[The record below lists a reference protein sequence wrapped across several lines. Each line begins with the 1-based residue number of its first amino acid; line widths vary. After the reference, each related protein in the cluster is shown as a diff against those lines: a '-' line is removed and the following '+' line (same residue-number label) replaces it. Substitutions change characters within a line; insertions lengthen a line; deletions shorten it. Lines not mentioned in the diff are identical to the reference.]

1 MVATFFLDS
10 GSAISVT
17 TLKTVRKFML
27 SLEQCSNNWNIRG
40 VSGVLLR
47 VVGKV
52 YIKFYFKDDN
62 YTHPFHVIEGGNI
75 PGDILMGHDFMYRTG
90 LTPNPATNTAH
101 YKDMVFQLTPPGPA
115 WIAQEEEPAPDGH
128 DASAH
133 VAPTPRGEQTTVAV
147 MGLQSPKPGGLT
159 AHLVND
165 VKLPPF
171 TDCAVQVK
179 LSQEAAGT
187 ALVMPDAVMMRGTC
201 ALPALYAIEEGGI
214 FEMRIM
220 NISPST
226 LSLQSGM
233 AVAQVTTTEAP
244 VEEVEFD
251 MGEAAQW
258 VGTIGID
265 KLVTQLPPMD
275 HKEGEKILIDLF
287 KDFPEILPSAERPLG
302 TTGILKHRINL
313 KEGAKPVYIPSY
325 KIPHS
330 RREQLK
336 KATTELLEQGIIEP
350 SNSPW
355 SAPML
360 LVPKQDGSLRPVIDY
375 RKLNDLTIP
384 DRFPVPVIR
393 LLLQEIGQ
401 SQNVF
406 STIDLKTGFHQVE
419 VAEESKEVTAFSTP
433 EGHFQFLKMPFGLRN
448 APITFSRLMALV
460 LAGLIQNTVFLYLD
474 DLLIVSS
481 TIEEH
486 EKKLRQVFQRLAEAN
501 LVINL
506 QKSHFFKSSV
516 RFLGHTLDKTGIRP
530 NDDKVEDVRNFPIPT
545 TVKKVKSFLGLSGF
559 YRQYIEGYG
568 KIAEP
573 LTRLLKKDVKFN
585 WDTPQQEAFDKL
597 KMKLTTAPVLTFP
610 NFDKPFYLATDAS
623 GIGIGAVLMQ
633 KADDGKLKPIAYA
646 SRRLAKAE
654 VNYAATDLEALAV
667 VWGLQKFRETILGYD
682 VTVATDHQP
691 LIPLLSN
698 NRDTKGRVARW
709 VTTVLEFN
717 PKFIYIPG
725 AKNKVP
731 DALSRCFTIE
741 IEALD
746 VLDPETLREEQMKEP
761 ALGKIITYLKKGG
774 PTPPRSRYPTKE
786 LFLED
791 DLLFRKSQPRG
802 NKDRQTRSY
811 KQLVI
816 PESLVRLVLQLL
828 HESPDAA
835 HAGIDKAVK
844 TARTRYYFPAMEKK
858 IADHVRRCQ
867 KCPYYK
873 DSTRA
878 PSPALTYDVPDRPWV
893 RVHCDTLSGFTTT
906 ARMNRYLVV
915 FIDAF
920 SRWCELVPVT
930 DKSAVTVARAFLDNV
945 VNRHQSPET
954 LVSDNGTEFANEVL
968 KELCGLL
975 GVKKIQILPY
985 RPQANGLCERL
996 NRTILGMLRVVI
1008 PRDDLEWDHWIPTV
1022 QAAINSSYHR
1032 SLGDI
1037 PHFILYS
1044 HDRRLPYEL
1053 LQQAQTP
1060 VYGEEDFARLAIAR
1074 KQEAF
1079 KVAKE
1084 HLTAARDR
1092 MIEGQHKL
1100 ARRKKMEIGMLVF
1113 KRVDRKGP
1121 MPKLAPAFSGPLR
1134 VLRLRHNKALLF
1146 DLNTTGQEWVHLD
1159 RLKLATHF
1167 YREEYEKR
1175 NPNVQPL
1182 LTDEVDTDT
1191 TDTEQ

>member
-1 MVATFFLDS
+1 M
-10 GSAISVT
+10 
-17 TLKTVRKFML
+17 
-27 SLEQCSNNWNIRG
+27 
-40 VSGVLLR
+40 LR

-52 YIKFYFKDDN
+52 YIKFHFGLDS

-75 PGDILMGHDFMYRTG
+75 PGDILIGHDFMYRTG
-90 LTPNPATNTAH
+90 LTSNPATNTAH

-115 WIAQEEEPAPDGH
+115 WTAQGEEPAPVGH
-128 DASAH
+128 DTSAQ
-133 VAPTPRGEQTTVAV
+133 VAPTPREERATVAV
-147 MGLQSPKPGGLT
+147 MGLQSPKAGGLT
-159 AHLVND
+159 ACLIND
-165 VKLPPF
+165 VQLPPY
-171 TDCAVQVK
+171 TDCAVDVK
-179 LSQEAAGT
+179 LSQEATGT
-187 ALVMPDAVMMRGTC
+187 ALVMPDAMMVRGTC
-201 ALPALYAIEEGGI
+201 ALPALYRIGEGGT
-214 FEMRIM
+214 FTLRIM

-226 LSLQSGM
+226 ISLQSCM
-233 AVAQVTTTEAP
+233 AVAQVTTTETP
-244 VEEVEFD
+244 IKEVELD
-251 MGEAAQW
+251 KSGAAQW
-258 VGTIGID
+258 VGSITFD
-265 KLVTQLPPMD
+265 NLVTQLPPMD
-275 HKEGEKILIDLF
+275 HKEGEKVLTALF
-287 KDFPEILPSAERPLG
+287 NDFPGVLPSAERPLG

-313 KEGAKPVYIPSY
+313 KDGAKPVYIPSY

-330 RREQLK
+330 RREQLR
-336 KATTELLEQGIIEP
+336 KATTELLEQKIIEP

-375 RKLNDLTIP
+375 RRLNDLTIP

-401 SQNVF
+401 GQSIF

-419 VAEESKEVTAFSTP
+419 VSEESKEVTAFSTP

-448 APITFSRLMALV
+448 APITFSRLMTLV

-474 DLLIVSS
+474 DLLITSS

-516 RFLGHTLDKTGIRP
+516 KFLGHTLDKSGIRP
-530 NDDKVEDVRNFPIPT
+530 NDEKVEDVRNFPIPT
-545 TVKKVKSFLGLSGF
+545 TVRKVKSFLGLSGF

-573 LTRLLKKDVKFN
+573 LTRLLKKDAKFK

-597 KMKLTTAPVLTFP
+597 KERLTTAPVLTFP

-623 GIGIGAVLMQ
+623 GIGLGAVLMQ
-633 KADDGKLKPIAYA
+633 KTSEGKLKPIAYA
-646 SRRLAKAE
+646 SRKLAKAE
-654 VNYAATDLEALAV
+654 GNYAATDLEALAV

-698 NRDTKGRVARW
+698 SGDTKGRVGRW
-709 VTTVLEFN
+709 VTTILEFN
-717 PKFIYIPG
+717 PKFVYIPG

-731 DALSRCFTIE
+731 DALSRCFSIGVE
-741 IEALD
+741 NLD
-746 VLDPETLREEQMKEP
+746 VLDPETLRKEQMKEP
-761 ALGKIITYLKKGG
+761 ALGKIITYLKSGG
-774 PTPPRSRYPTKE
+774 PTPPKSRYPTKE

-802 NKDRQTRSY
+802 TKDRQNRTY

-816 PESLVRLVLQLL
+816 PETLVRLVLQLL

-844 TARTRYYFPAMEKK
+844 TARTRYYFPAMEKQ
-858 IADHVRRCQ
+858 IANHVRRCQ
-867 KCPYYK
+867 KCPYHK
-873 DSTRA
+873 GSTQA
-878 PSPALTYDVPDRPWV
+878 PSPALTYDVPDRPWQ

-954 LVSDNGTEFANEVL
+954 LVSDNGTEYANEVL
-968 KELCGLL
+968 KQLCGLL

-996 NRTILGMLRVVI
+996 NRTILGMLRAVI
-1008 PRDDLEWDHWIPTV
+1008 PPEDLEWDHWIPTV

-1084 HLTAARDR
+1084 HLTVARDK
-1092 MIEGQHKL
+1092 MLENQHKL
-1100 ARRKKMEIGMLVF
+1100 ARRKKIDIGMLVF
-1113 KRVDRKGP
+1113 RKIERKGP

-1134 VLRLRHNKALLF
+1134 VLRLRQNKALLF

-1159 RLKLATHF
+1159 QLKLATHF
-1167 YREEYEKR
+1167 YSEEYERR

-1182 LTDEVDTDT
+1182 LTDEMDNNT
-1191 TDTEQ
+1191 TDTDQ